1 MKLSSKLLLSYV
13 TVAVLVL
20 LVGGGSY
27 LLNEHIKN
35 DLIEESE
42 RSIDEIQ
49 QLSNL
54 RFQLQNSLI
63 FTRHFLFESGR
74 ETEADFPQ
82 AELRSRNAE
91 RAARESLEQFE
102 AYLDTI
108 QRRDTDDFDSNSE
121 IYAVKRNLNQY
132 ADTLASSFQVY
143 QSLSLELFE
152 LEEEVGMG
160 EEMFN
165 MTIEPYF
172 RTTLLP
178 ILEVYRQNLDERVT
192 IQMGLIRERVDRN
205 ASRMLWM
212 TVLAFVVALIL
223 AWLIYSSLA
232 RPLRHL
238 TLATEEIGA
247 GNLDKRIQIGTN
259 DELDRLGESFNRMAE
274 NLNRSMVSREYVN
287 SIIQSMGDMLIV
299 TDSEGRIKLVNRSV
313 SETLG
318 VNPDDLDGQQ
328 IWVLFTES
336 ESQRI
341 REELD
346 NLTTF
351 GSFESCFIT
360 SDEREIPVVLSF
372 SGLESGSEGFEG
384 RVFVASNITDQKIAE
399 KRISDS
405 LKEKEVLLSEIHHRV
420 KNNLAVISGL
430 LEMQIWNLSEEDVNI
445 NPLKESQL
453 RIQSIALVH
462 ELLYKS
468 EDFSEVR
475 LNDYVDKL
483 LNGIAAT
490 HKQSGKSI

>member
-1 MKLSSKLLLSYV
+1 
-13 TVAVLVL
+13 
-20 LVGGGSY
+20 
-27 LLNEHIKN
+27 
-35 DLIEESE
+35 
-42 RSIDEIQ
+42 
-49 QLSNL
+49 
-54 RFQLQNSLI
+54 
-63 FTRHFLFESGR
+63 
-74 ETEADFPQ
+74 
-82 AELRSRNAE
+82 
-91 RAARESLEQFE
+91 
-102 AYLDTI
+102 
-108 QRRDTDDFDSNSE
+108 
-121 IYAVKRNLNQY
+121 
-132 ADTLASSFQVY
+132 
-143 QSLSLELFE
+143 
-152 LEEEVGMG
+152 
-160 EEMFN
+160 
-165 MTIEPYF
+165 
-172 RTTLLP
+172 
-178 ILEVYRQNLDERVT
+178 
-192 IQMGLIRERVDRN
+192 
-205 ASRMLWM
+205 
-212 TVLAFVVALIL
+212 
-223 AWLIYSSLA
+223 
-232 RPLRHL
+232 
-238 TLATEEIGA
+238 
-247 GNLDKRIQIGTN
+247 
-259 DELDRLGESFNRMAE
+259 
-274 NLNRSMVSREYVN
+274 
-287 SIIQSMGDMLIV
+287 MGDMLIV

-490 HKQSGKSI
+490 HKQSGKSIQLKTALEPISITIQKAIPASLMLNELVVNAYKHAFNGQKEGSITIKLNRDSEFIRLTVLDNGQGLPEGFDPFTQTTLGMTLINTLVQQLDAELLFGSNGINGKGAVFTVRFKGG